1 MIIKVCGMRETE
13 NIREV
18 AELGVDMM
26 GFIFWPESPR
36 FVKMISARAGI
47 IPDYSEER
55 LRKMRQGQE
64 SSSAVAS
71 RPKRVGVFVDEMPQS
86 IVTRVYNYDLNYVQ
100 LHGNESAVM
109 IENLKRTLI
118 PDIAPDIKIIKALSI
133 REKDDVKRWRE
144 YEGTADMLLF
154 DTKCKTV
161 GGSGEQFDW
170 TVLEAYDGNIPFLLS
185 GGIGPDDAE
194 RVLKFSHPQ
203 FAGIDLNS
211 RFEISPALKNV
222 DELKSF
228 IQTIRQHE
236 QNQ

>member
-13 NIREV
+13 NIRQV
-18 AELGVDMM
+18 AALGVDMM
-26 GFIFWPESPR
+26 GFIFWPESQR
-36 FVKMISARAGI
+36 FVKMISAQAGI

-55 LRKMRQGQE
+55 LRKMRNKTQA
-64 SSSAVAS
+64 SASAEN

-86 IVTRVYNYDLNYVQ
+86 IVTRVYNYELDFVQ

-144 YEGTADMLLF
+144 YEGAADMLLF

-170 TVLEAYDGNIPFLLS
+170 SVLEAYDGNIPFLLS
-185 GGIGPDDAE
+185 GGIGPEDTE
-194 RVLKFSHPQ
+194 RVLKYSHPQ

-211 RFEISPALKNV
+211 RFEISPAVKDVEKLKT
-222 DELKSF
+222 F

>member
-1 MIIKVCGMRETE
+1 MIIKVCGMRDAE

-18 AELGVDMM
+18 AKLGIDMI

-36 FVKMISARAGI
+36 FVKMISAQAGI

-55 LRKMRQGQE
+55 LKNAKE
-64 SSSAVAS
+64 SLFECQNE
-71 RPKRVGVFVDEMPQS
+71 RLRMPKRAGVFVNDMPQN
-86 IVTRVYNYDLNYVQ
+86 IVTRVYNYSLDYVQ

-133 REKDDVKRWRE
+133 HEKDDVKRWRE
-144 YEGTADMLLF
+144 YEGVVDMLLF

-170 TVLEAYDGNIPFLLS
+170 SVLEVYDGNIPFLLS
-185 GGIGPDDAE
+185 GGIGPEDAE
-194 RVLKFSHPQ
+194 RVLQFKHPQ

-211 RFEISPALKNV
+211 RFETAPAVKDIEKLRA
-222 DELKSF
+222 F
-228 IQTIRQHE
+228 IE
-236 QNQ
+236 KVK

>member
-1 MIIKVCGMRETE
+1 MIIKVCGMRDAE

-18 AELGVDMM
+18 SKLGIDMI

-36 FVKMISARAGI
+36 FVKMISAQAGI

-55 LRKMRQGQE
+55 LKNAKEGLSECQNEQIRM
-64 SSSAVAS
+64 
-71 RPKRVGVFVDEMPQS
+71 PKRAGVFVNDMPQN
-86 IVTRVYNYDLNYVQ
+86 IVTRVYNYSLDYVQ

-133 REKDDVKRWRE
+133 HEKDDVKRWRE
-144 YEGTADMLLF
+144 YEGVVDMLLF

-170 TVLEAYDGNIPFLLS
+170 SVLEAYDGNIPFLLS
-185 GGIGPDDAE
+185 GGIGPEDAE
-194 RVLKFSHPQ
+194 RVLQFKHPQ

-211 RFEISPALKNV
+211 RFETAPAVKDIEKLRA
-222 DELKSF
+222 F
-228 IQTIRQHE
+228 IE
-236 QNQ
+236 KVK

>member
-13 NIREV
+13 NIRQV
-18 AELGVDMM
+18 AALGVDMM
-26 GFIFWPESPR
+26 GFIFWPESQR
-36 FVKMISARAGI
+36 FVKMISAQAGI

-55 LRKMRQGQE
+55 LRKMRNKTQA
-64 SSSAVAS
+64 SASAEN

-86 IVTRVYNYDLNYVQ
+86 IVTRVYNYELDFVQ

-144 YEGTADMLLF
+144 YEGAADMLLF

-170 TVLEAYDGNIPFLLS
+170 SVLEAYDGNIPFLLS
-185 GGIGPDDAE
+185 GGIGPEDTE
-194 RVLKFSHPQ
+194 RVLKYSHPQ

-211 RFEISPALKNV
+211 RFEISPALKDV
-222 DELKSF
+222 EKLKTF

>member
-13 NIREV
+13 NIRQV
-18 AELGVDMM
+18 AALGVDMM
-26 GFIFWPESPR
+26 GFIFWPESQR
-36 FVKMISARAGI
+36 FVKMISAQAGI

-55 LRKMRQGQE
+55 LRKMRNKTQA
-64 SSSAVAS
+64 SASAEN

-86 IVTRVYNYDLNYVQ
+86 IVTRVYNYELDFVQ

-144 YEGTADMLLF
+144 YEGAADMLLF

-161 GGSGEQFDW
+161 GGSSSTGR
-170 TVLEAYDGNIPFLLS
+170 YLS
-185 GGIGPDDAE
+185 PTTATYPSCLVAE
-194 RVLKFSHPQ
+194 LVLKMRNGF
-203 FAGIDLNS
+203 
-211 RFEISPALKNV
+211 
-222 DELKSF
+222 
-228 IQTIRQHE
+228 
-236 QNQ
+236 